1 MSNTTQKNII
11 CNMST
16 RDDIKSLIF
25 KEGQTINSIAK
36 ELSLRLGKNI
46 TPNSLSLK
54 LLRDTLR
61 YKEAKTIAEILGYEL
76 EFKKR

>member
-1 MSNTTQKNII
+1 
-11 CNMST
+11 MST